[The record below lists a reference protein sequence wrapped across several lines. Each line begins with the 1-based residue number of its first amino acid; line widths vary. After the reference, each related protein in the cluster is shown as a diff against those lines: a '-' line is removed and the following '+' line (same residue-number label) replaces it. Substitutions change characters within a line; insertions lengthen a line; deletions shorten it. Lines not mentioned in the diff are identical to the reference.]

1 MDAPP
6 GPVWLI
12 GHSVEALGSIFD
24 RVKSWAKSR
33 NRKLYLILLLCEDE
47 FLPDNGSG
55 LVSAWCSFG
64 YRMIHFSDSE
74 LFADTLSEKMQLL
87 KTVWELK
94 QGNKRDESGIF
105 QSTQILCPTT
115 LLSSVVAAPSPS
127 PPLL

>member
-105 QSTQILCPTT
+105 NQPRYC
-115 LLSSVVAAPSPS
+115 APPRF
-127 PPLL
+127 